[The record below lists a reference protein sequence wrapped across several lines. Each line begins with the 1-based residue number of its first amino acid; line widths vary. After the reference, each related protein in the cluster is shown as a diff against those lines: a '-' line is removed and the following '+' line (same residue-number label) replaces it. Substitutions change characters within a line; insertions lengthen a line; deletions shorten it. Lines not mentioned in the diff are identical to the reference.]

1 MPEFILK
8 YWVEVVF
15 GLIVSGLSFACRRY
29 WKLWRAEQQYQKT
42 EEQKAFY
49 NDILEKIDE
58 RFEKMNERFEE
69 TNNRITALD
78 NKVEQKINERFEET
92 NNRITALDNKVEKKI
107 NEVRKDVQ
115 SSEAQQKILKEGLL
129 SVQGNNFKR
138 QCKALLEPTHKITET
153 EWLQHQIDFEAYE
166 RLGGNDDGHD
176 LHNAVAHK
184 YYNMD

>member
-29 WKLWRAEQQYQKT
+29 WKLWREEQQHQKT
-42 EEQKAFY
+42 EEQEAFY
-49 NDILEKIDE
+49 DGILKKID
-58 RFEKMNERFEE
+58 ERFEE

-78 NKVEQKINERFEET
+78 N
-92 NNRITALDNKVEKKI
+92 KI

>member
-8 YWVEVVF
+8 YWVEVIF

-29 WKLWRAEQQYQKT
+29 WKLWREEQQHQKT

-49 NDILEKIDE
+49 DGILEKID
-58 RFEKMNERFEE
+58 
-69 TNNRITALD
+69 
-78 NKVEQKINERFEET
+78 ERFEET
-92 NNRITALDNKVEKKI
+92 NNRITALDNKVEK
-107 NEVRKDVQ
+107 VRKDVQ

>member
-29 WKLWRAEQQYQKT
+29 WKLWRAEQKHQKT
-42 EEQKAFY
+42 EEQEAFY
-49 NDILEKIDE
+49 NGILEKIDE
-58 RFEKMNERFEE
+58 RFEEM
-69 TNNRITALD
+69 NNRITALD
-78 NKVEQKINERFEET
+78 EKMEQQ
-92 NNRITALDNKVEKKI
+92 I
-107 NEVRKDVQ
+107 NEVHKEVQ
-115 SSEAQQKILKEGLL
+115 SSDAQQKILKEGLL

-138 QCKALLEPTHKITET
+138 QCKALLEPTHKISET

-166 RLGGNDDGHD
+166 RLGGNDNGHD

>member
-29 WKLWRAEQQYQKT
+29 WKLWRAEQQHQKT
-42 EEQKAFY
+42 EEQEAFY
-49 NDILEKIDE
+49 NGILEKIDE
-58 RFEKMNERFEE
+58 RFEKMNECLKE

-78 NKVEQKINERFEET
+78 DKVEQ
-92 NNRITALDNKVEKKI
+92 KI

-115 SSEAQQKILKEGLL
+115 SSDAQQKILKEGLL

-138 QCKALLEPTHKITET
+138 QCKALLEPTHKISET

-176 LHNAVAHK
+176 LHNVVAHK

>member
-29 WKLWRAEQQYQKT
+29 WKLWRAEQQHQKT
-42 EEQKAFY
+42 EEQEVFY
-49 NDILEKIDE
+49 DGILKKID
-58 RFEKMNERFEE
+58 
-69 TNNRITALD
+69 
-78 NKVEQKINERFEET
+78 ERFEET
-92 NNRITALDNKVEKKI
+92 NNRITALDNKVEK
-107 NEVRKDVQ
+107 NVQ
-115 SSEAQQKILKEGLL
+115 TSNAQQEILKEGLL

>member
-29 WKLWRAEQQYQKT
+29 WKLWRTEQQYQKT

-49 NDILEKIDE
+49 NGILEKIDE

-69 TNNRITALD
+69 ID
-78 NKVEQKINERFEET
+78 KRFEET
-92 NNRITALDNKVEKKI
+92 NNRITALDNKVEK
-107 NEVRKDVQ
+107 NVQ
-115 SSEAQQKILKEGLL
+115 TSDAQQEILKEGLL
-129 SVQGNNFKR
+129 SIQGNNFKR

>member
-49 NDILEKIDE
+49 NGILEKID
-58 RFEKMNERFEE
+58 
-69 TNNRITALD
+69 
-78 NKVEQKINERFEET
+78 ERFEET
-92 NNRITALDNKVEKKI
+92 NNRITALDNKVEK
-107 NEVRKDVQ
+107 NVQ
-115 SSEAQQKILKEGLL
+115 TSEAQQEILKEGLL
-129 SVQGNNFKR
+129 SIQGNNFKR

>member
-29 WKLWRAEQQYQKT
+29 CKLWRAEQQYQKT

-49 NDILEKIDE
+49 NGILEKID
-58 RFEKMNERFEE
+58 
-69 TNNRITALD
+69 
-78 NKVEQKINERFEET
+78 ERFEET

>member
-29 WKLWRAEQQYQKT
+29 WKLWRAEQQHQKT

-69 TNNRITALD
+69 M
-78 NKVEQKINERFEET
+78 
-92 NNRITALDNKVEKKI
+92 NNRITALDNKVEK
-107 NEVRKDVQ
+107 NVQ
-115 SSEAQQKILKEGLL
+115 TSDAQQEILKEGLL

-138 QCKALLEPTHKITET
+138 QCKALLEPTHKISET

>member
-29 WKLWRAEQQYQKT
+29 WKLWRAEQQHQKT

-49 NDILEKIDE
+49 DDIIEKIDE
-58 RFEKMNERFEE
+58 RFEKIDERFKEM
-69 TNNRITALD
+69 
-78 NKVEQKINERFEET
+78 
-92 NNRITALDNKVEKKI
+92 NNRITALDNKVEK
-107 NEVRKDVQ
+107 NVQ
-115 SSEAQQKILKEGLL
+115 TSEAQQEILKEGLL

-138 QCKALLEPTHKITET
+138 QCKALLEPTHKISET

>member
-15 GLIVSGLSFACRRY
+15 GLIVSGLSFACRCY
-29 WKLWRAEQQYQKT
+29 WKLWRAEQKHQKT
-42 EEQKAFY
+42 EEQEAFY
-49 NDILEKIDE
+49 NGILEKIDE
-58 RFEKMNERFEE
+58 RFEEM
-69 TNNRITALD
+69 NNRITALD
-78 NKVEQKINERFEET
+78 EKMEQQ
-92 NNRITALDNKVEKKI
+92 I
-107 NEVRKDVQ
+107 NEVHKEVQ
-115 SSEAQQKILKEGLL
+115 SSDAQQKILKEGLL

-138 QCKALLEPTHKITET
+138 QCKALLEPTHKISET

-166 RLGGNDDGHD
+166 RLGGNDNGHD

>member
-29 WKLWRAEQQYQKT
+29 CKLWREEQQHQKT
-42 EEQKAFY
+42 EEQEAFY
-49 NDILEKIDE
+49 DGILEKID
-58 RFEKMNERFEE
+58 
-69 TNNRITALD
+69 
-78 NKVEQKINERFEET
+78 ERFEET

>member
-1 MPEFILK
+1 MTDFILK
-8 YWVEVVF
+8 YWFEVVF

-29 WKLWRAEQQYQKT
+29 WKLWRAEQQHQKT

-49 NDILEKIDE
+49 NGILEKIDE
-58 RFEKMNERFEE
+58 RFEKMNECLKE

-78 NKVEQKINERFEET
+78 DKVER
-92 NNRITALDNKVEKKI
+92 KI

-115 SSEAQQKILKEGLL
+115 SSDVQQKILKEGLL
-129 SVQGNNFKR
+129 SVQGDNFKR
-138 QCKALLEPTHKITET
+138 QCKALLEPTHKINET

>member
-29 WKLWRAEQQYQKT
+29 WKLWRTEQQYQKT

-49 NDILEKIDE
+49 NGILEKIDE

-69 TNNRITALD
+69 M
-78 NKVEQKINERFEET
+78 
-92 NNRITALDNKVEKKI
+92 NNRITALDNKVEK
-107 NEVRKDVQ
+107 NVQ
-115 SSEAQQKILKEGLL
+115 TSDAQQEILKEGLL

>member
-29 WKLWRAEQQYQKT
+29 WKLWRAEQQHQKT
-42 EEQKAFY
+42 EEQEAFY
-49 NDILEKIDE
+49 DGILKKIDE
-58 RFEKMNERFEE
+58 RFEEI
-69 TNNRITALD
+69 NNRITALD
-78 NKVEQKINERFEET
+78 NKG
-92 NNRITALDNKVEKKI
+92 EK
-107 NEVRKDVQ
+107 NVQ
-115 SSEAQQKILKEGLL
+115 TSDAQQEILKEGLL

-138 QCKALLEPTHKITET
+138 QCKALLEPTHKISET

>member
-49 NDILEKIDE
+49 DGVLEKIDE

-78 NKVEQKINERFEET
+78 DKVEQ
-92 NNRITALDNKVEKKI
+92 KI

-115 SSEAQQKILKEGLL
+115 SSDAQQKILKEGLL

-138 QCKALLEPTHKITET
+138 QCKALLEPTHKISET
-153 EWLQHQIDFEAYE
+153 EWLQHQIDFEAYK

-176 LHNAVAHK
+176 LHNSVAHK

>member
-15 GLIVSGLSFACRRY
+15 GLIVCGLSFACRRY

-49 NDILEKIDE
+49 NGILEKIDE

-69 TNNRITALD
+69 ID
-78 NKVEQKINERFEET
+78 KRFEET
-92 NNRITALDNKVEKKI
+92 NNRITALDNKVEK
-107 NEVRKDVQ
+107 NVQ
-115 SSEAQQKILKEGLL
+115 RSDAQQKILREGLL
-129 SVQGNNFKR
+129 SVQANNFKR
-138 QCKALLEPTHKITET
+138 QCKALLEPTHKISET

>member
-8 YWVEVVF
+8 YWVEVIF

-29 WKLWRAEQQYQKT
+29 WKLWRAEQQHQKT
-42 EEQKAFY
+42 EEQEAFY
-49 NDILEKIDE
+49 DGILKKID
-58 RFEKMNERFEE
+58 
-69 TNNRITALD
+69 
-78 NKVEQKINERFEET
+78 ERFEET
-92 NNRITALDNKVEKKI
+92 NNRITALDNKVEK
-107 NEVRKDVQ
+107 NVQ
-115 SSEAQQKILKEGLL
+115 TSNAQQEILKEGLL

-138 QCKALLEPTHKITET
+138 QCKALLEPTHKISET

>member
-49 NDILEKIDE
+49 NGILEKID
-58 RFEKMNERFEE
+58 
-69 TNNRITALD
+69 
-78 NKVEQKINERFEET
+78 ERFEET
-92 NNRITALDNKVEKKI
+92 NNRITALDNKVEK
-107 NEVRKDVQ
+107 NVQ
-115 SSEAQQKILKEGLL
+115 TSNAQQEILKEGLL

-138 QCKALLEPTHKITET
+138 QCKALLEPTHKISET

>member
-29 WKLWRAEQQYQKT
+29 WKLWRTEQQYQKT

-49 NDILEKIDE
+49 DGILEKIDE
-58 RFEKMNERFEE
+58 RFEKIDERFEE
-69 TNNRITALD
+69 M
-78 NKVEQKINERFEET
+78 
-92 NNRITALDNKVEKKI
+92 NNRITALDNKVEK
-107 NEVRKDVQ
+107 NVQ
-115 SSEAQQKILKEGLL
+115 TSDAQQEILKEGLL

-138 QCKALLEPTHKITET
+138 QCKALLDPTHKISET

>member
-15 GLIVSGLSFACRRY
+15 GLIVSGLSFACRRF
-29 WKLWRAEQQYQKT
+29 WKLWRTEQQYQKT

-58 RFEKMNERFEE
+58 RFE
-69 TNNRITALD
+69 
-78 NKVEQKINERFEET
+78 ET
-92 NNRITALDNKVEKKI
+92 NNRITALDNKVEK
-107 NEVRKDVQ
+107 NVQ
-115 SSEAQQKILKEGLL
+115 TSNAQQEILKEGLL

-138 QCKALLEPTHKITET
+138 QCKALLEPTHKISET

>member
-49 NDILEKIDE
+49 NGILEKIDE

-69 TNNRITALD
+69 ID
-78 NKVEQKINERFEET
+78 KRFEET
-92 NNRITALDNKVEKKI
+92 NNRITALDNKVEK
-107 NEVRKDVQ
+107 NVQ
-115 SSEAQQKILKEGLL
+115 TSDAQQKILREGLL

-138 QCKALLEPTHKITET
+138 QCKALLEPTHKISET

>member
-1 MPEFILK
+1 MTDFILK

-29 WKLWRAEQQYQKT
+29 WKLWRAEQQHQKT
-42 EEQKAFY
+42 EEQETFY
-49 NDILEKIDE
+49 NGILEKIDE

-78 NKVEQKINERFEET
+78 NKVEKN
-92 NNRITALDNKVEKKI
+92 
-107 NEVRKDVQ
+107 VQ
-115 SSEAQQKILKEGLL
+115 TSDAQQEILKEGLL
-129 SVQGNNFKR
+129 SIQGNNFKR